1 VFFKAEKD
9 GVALE
14 IAMQWNDAYDER
26 IYTFANNINTH
37 EGGSHLVG
45 FKSALTRTING
56 YAERGGLWKDL
67 KETPTGEDAR
77 EGLAAVISVKLPNPQ
92 FEGQTKTKL
101 GNSEVKG
108 LVEQMVNEQFL
119 IWLEENPTGRSG
131 SSPRSATPPGPGS
144 PPARRGRRCAARA
157 CSTGMS
163 LPGKLADCQSRDP
176 SESELYIVEGDSAG
190 GSAKQGAIG
199 ATRRSFRSAGRS

>member
-1 VFFKAEKD
+1 
-9 GVALE
+9 
-14 IAMQWNDAYDER
+14 MQWNDAYDER

-77 EGLAAVISVKLPNPQ
+77 EGLAAVISIKLPTPQ

-108 LVEQMVNEQFL
+108 LVEQMVNEQL
-119 IWLEENPTGRSG
+119 LTGSRRTPPG
-131 SSPRSATPPGPGS
+131 RRRSSPRSATRPGPASPPG
-144 PPARRGRRCAARA
+144 RRGRPCGARA
-157 CSTGMS
+157 CSTGCRS
-163 LPGKLADCQSRDP
+163 RKLATVRAATRARASCTSSRVTRP
-176 SESELYIVEGDSAG
+176 VARRSRGVT
-190 GSAKQGAIG
+190 G
-199 ATRRSFRSAGRS
+199 ATRPSFRSAERS